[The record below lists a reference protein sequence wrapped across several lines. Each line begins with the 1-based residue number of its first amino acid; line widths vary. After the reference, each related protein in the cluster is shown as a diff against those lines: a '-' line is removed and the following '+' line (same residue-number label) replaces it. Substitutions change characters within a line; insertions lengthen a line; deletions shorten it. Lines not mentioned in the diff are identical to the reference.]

1 MCSSAFSLDVVG
13 IYFVMLE
20 QVFKSLAKVWSIDFP
35 FVCYAGYSCVLYSV
49 VTPFS
54 LDKWTNIT
62 FISTMMKAVP
72 IYCSLK
78 RIFIIYK

>member
-20 QVFKSLAKVWSIDFP
+20 QVFKSLAKVWSIDFRL
-35 FVCYAGYSCVLYSV
+35 FVTPGIRVYYSV